1 VKKIYTIGCIT
12 ALAILG
18 MSCSATLQKRYDQRH
33 GTTTTTDEN
42 DRYNDTRY
50 GDTRY
55 GNTQPSQSTYKKD
68 YGKIADDN
76 SGSTG
81 TVSENADYNYKLLSQ
96 YAEMDKLGEVVLLE
110 LDILESRWNV
120 LLEEYKTSKNS
131 GKQVISNELD
141 RVSDDRIV
149 LYKAYTNIY
158 RNGKTNWTVVK
169 RDVENTLRSVRRVSE
184 K

>member
-1 VKKIYTIGCIT
+1 MKKIYVIGCIT
-12 ALAILG
+12 AIALMG

-42 DRYNDTRY
+42 NDTRY

-81 TVSENADYNYKLLSQ
+81 NVSDNADYNYKLLSQ
-96 YAEMDKLGEVVLLE
+96 YAEMDKLGEVVLYE

-169 RDVENTLRSVRRVSE
+169 RDVESTLRSVRRVGE

>member
-1 VKKIYTIGCIT
+1 VKKIYLIGYVITI
-12 ALAILG
+12 AVMG

-33 GTTTTTDEN
+33 GTTSSTDQP
-42 DRYNDTRY
+42 DRYSDTRY
-50 GDTRY
+50 GDT
-55 GNTQPSQSTYKKD
+55 PSSQSTYKKD

-81 TVSENADYNYKLLSQ
+81 TVSDNADYNHKLLVQ
-96 YAEMDKLGEVVLLE
+96 YTEMDKLGEVVLYE